1 MIHEPKMGTEGAHG
15 GDCEERCT
23 FFFFLRTFF
32 RQLEVPLVRAA
43 LSLAHAH
50 HARKGNLEGCPAS
63 ASSRTHP
70 SGVCSSP
77 VGCNGARQQPPNSV
91 EAKARCNAH
100 PSCPHHRR
108 ARPARAAARSAR
120 RAQGALLREA
130 ADEIVRL
137 LPPSPADL
145 RSQDDEALRARA
157 GQFRL
162 APLFAPPRDVD
173 GSRWERP

>member
-1 MIHEPKMGTEGAHG
+1 MEATA
-15 GDCEERCT
+15 RSVAL
-23 FFFFLRTFF
+23 FFFLRTFF

-137 LPPSPADL
+137 LPPIARRPPQPGRRGVAGPGRPVQVSAVVCAASRRRWQPVG
-145 RSQDDEALRARA
+145 EALKTK
-157 GQFRL
+157 
-162 APLFAPPRDVD
+162 
-173 GSRWERP
+173 